1 MPTFTEFDLLPQ
13 SLRALDEQGITEPT
27 PIQQETIP
35 LLLESKDVIGQ
46 ARTGSGKTL
55 AFALPMLEFVDPGQ
69 RFIQALVL
77 TPTRELANQ
86 ITEVVEGLTEEDDIR
101 TLAVY
106 GGRSIN
112 PQIAAIK
119 RGVQI
124 VVATPGRL
132 VDLLNRGAIKLDRV
146 RYAVIDEADEMLDKG
161 FAKDVE
167 KILSRLSDEHV
178 TALFS
183 ATMPDWVHQASRRY
197 LYHPKHVAVEVAPE
211 EAPKIEHV
219 ALSFPDGQRMDV
231 LRSLLDQSSQGSS
244 IVFGRTKRGVRRL
257 ARRLESFGYSVGC
270 LQGNMSQ
277 NARDRVMQEFR
288 ENSVSVLVA
297 TNVAA
302 RGLDVD
308 HVELVV
314 NYELPESAEL
324 LTHRVGRTGRMG
336 REGSAYTLVSSAD
349 GPTWSKLRRGV
360 NHSISAQNWKGT
372 ESRTTGSK
380 VKQARQRRRS
390 RR

>member
-1 MPTFTEFDLLPQ
+1 M
-13 SLRALDEQGITEPT
+13 
-27 PIQQETIP
+27 
-35 LLLESKDVIGQ
+35 
-46 ARTGSGKTL
+46 
-55 AFALPMLEFVDPGQ
+55 
-69 RFIQALVL
+69 
-77 TPTRELANQ
+77 
-86 ITEVVEGLTEEDDIR
+86 
-101 TLAVY
+101 
-106 GGRSIN
+106 
-112 PQIAAIK
+112 
-119 RGVQI
+119 
-124 VVATPGRL
+124 
-132 VDLLNRGAIKLDRV
+132 
-146 RYAVIDEADEMLDKG
+146 
-161 FAKDVE
+161 
-167 KILSRLSDEHV
+167 
-178 TALFS
+178 
-183 ATMPDWVHQASRRY
+183 
-197 LYHPKHVAVEVAPE
+197 EVAPE

-231 LRSLLDQSSQGSS
+231 LRSLLDQSSEGSS

-360 NHSISAQNWKGT
+360 NHPISAQNWKGT

-380 VKQARQRRRS
+380 AKQARQRRRS
-390 RR
+390 RRR

>member
-1 MPTFTEFDLLPQ
+1 MSKFSDYQLLPQ
-13 SLRALDEQGITEPT
+13 TLRALKKQAITEPT

-35 LLLESKDVIGQ
+35 LLLESCDVIGQ

-55 AFALPMLEFVDPGQ
+55 AFALPMLEFIEPRQKRV
-69 RFIQALVL
+69 QALVL

-86 ITEVVEGLTEEDDIR
+86 ITDVINGLTEEDSIT
-101 TLAVY
+101 TLAVF

-112 PQIAAIK
+112 PQIASLK

-132 VDLLNRGAIKLDRV
+132 VDLLQRGAIKLDDV

-161 FAKDVE
+161 FARDVE
-167 KILSRLSDEHV
+167 TILGKLTSEHV

-183 ATMPDWVHQASRRY
+183 ATMPEWVHQASRKY
-197 LYHPKHVAVEVAPE
+197 LYKPEHVAVEVTPE

-219 ALSFPDGQRMDV
+219 ALSFPDGHRMDV
-231 LRSLLDQSSQGSS
+231 LRSLLDDANEGSS
-244 IVFGRTKRGVRRL
+244 IVFGRTKRGVRKL
-257 ARRLESFGYSVGC
+257 ARRLEDYGYSVSC

-277 NARDRVMQEFR
+277 NARDRVMQDFR
-288 ENSVSVLVA
+288 EHNVSVLVA

-336 REGSAYTLVSSAD
+336 REGHAYTLVSNEDESAW
-349 GPTWSKLRRGV
+349 TKLRRGV
-360 NHSISAQNWKGT
+360 RHPISAERWGGGT
-372 ESRTTGSK
+372 SAA
-380 VKQARQRRRS
+380 VKQNRRPRSRRS
-390 RR
+390 R